1 MDDAGRQVGD
11 KRLPSTFQL
20 GQPGLEPCAVVG
32 RDRYGFL
39 DALSQADE
47 WVELAERYVIWHGQ
61 GMDALEHS
69 GDLDQAAVVVWGQL
83 FPESDAA
90 SADLDGLL
98 EIGNSSDSDHA

>member
-1 MDDAGRQVGD
+1 MDDTGRQVLN

-20 GQPGLEPCAVVG
+20 GQPGLEPCAVFG

-47 WVELAERYVIWHGQ
+47 WVKLAEQYVIWHGQ
-61 GMDALEHS
+61 GMEALEHS
-69 GDLDQAAVVVWGQL
+69 GNLDQAAVVVRGEL
-83 FPESDAA
+83 FPESYAA

-98 EIGNSSDSDHA
+98 